1 MDKIVTSDASGRY
14 EYPVVNTLHVEQ
26 VQIVKKT
33 SESMSMTVMSSDVS
47 DPRGSI
53 RTKIVKGG

>member
-1 MDKIVTSDASGRY
+1 VTSDASGRY